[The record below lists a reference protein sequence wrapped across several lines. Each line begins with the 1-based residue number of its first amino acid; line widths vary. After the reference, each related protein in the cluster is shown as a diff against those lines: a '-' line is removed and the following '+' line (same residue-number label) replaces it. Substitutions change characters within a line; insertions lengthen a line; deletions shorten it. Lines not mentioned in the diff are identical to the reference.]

1 MCAEKKIAVM
11 VQIDIFCI
19 LLQVFFLCLRT
30 PHVTG
35 LCLTCKETAKVGL
48 SSLLF

>member
-19 LLQVFFLCLRT
+19 LLQVFFLCLE
-30 PHVTG
+30 H
-35 LCLTCKETAKVGL
+35 LM
-48 SSLLF
+48 